1 MIAQDKLFHFL
12 VGAVIGFAVTLLLG
26 WVLACVVVIIAA
38 IGKEVYD
45 KYHPN
50 HTVDIYDAVATLLGG
65 GFVILVYLTAYTLG

>member
-1 MIAQDKLFHFL
+1 MPTDKVLHFL
-12 VGAVIGFAVTLLLG
+12 AGAVIGFSVTELLG
-26 WVLACVVVIIAA
+26 WMVGILSVIVAA

-65 GFVILVYLTAYTLG
+65 GFVILVYLIAYWLG